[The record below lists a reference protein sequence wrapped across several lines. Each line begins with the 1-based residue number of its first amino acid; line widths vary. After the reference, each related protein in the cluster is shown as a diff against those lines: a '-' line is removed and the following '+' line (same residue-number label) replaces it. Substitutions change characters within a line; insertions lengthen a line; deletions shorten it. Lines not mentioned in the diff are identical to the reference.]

1 MSEPEILNKPKNHL
15 LATLPDEDYQR
26 LLPYLEEVQLPLRKV
41 LYEPGETPSAVYF
54 PNHAMVSLVATME
67 DGATVEVGLVGIEG
81 VIGLPIVLGGRATVY
96 QAIVQLP
103 GTGVKLDADVFRAEF
118 ERGEY
123 LQRLVLLYTQALLT
137 QVSQNAVCNRLHT
150 IDERLARWLLSVQ
163 DSLEADELPLT
174 QEFISQMLGTRRA
187 SVTVSAGNLQEQG
200 VISYS
205 RGKITIL
212 NRERLR
218 EKSCECYNVI
228 RSEFDRLLGTHKN
241 CS

>member
-15 LATLPDEDYQR
+15 LAALPDEDYQR
-26 LLPYLEEVQLPLRKV
+26 LLPHLEEVKLPLRKI
-41 LYEPGETPSAVYF
+41 LYEPGETPKAVYF

-103 GTGVKLDADVFRAEF
+103 GTGVKLDAEVFRAEF
-118 ERGEY
+118 ERGGY

-228 RSEFDRLLGTHKN
+228 RSEFDRLLGTKKN

>member
-15 LATLPDEDYQR
+15 LAALPDEDYQR
-26 LLPYLEEVQLPLRKV
+26 LLPHLEEVQLPLRKV

-118 ERGEY
+118 ERGEC

-187 SVTVSAGNLQEQG
+187 SVTVSAGSLQEQG

-218 EKSCECYNVI
+218 GKSCECYNVI
-228 RSEFDRLLGTHKN
+228 RSEFDRLLGTNKN
-241 CS
+241 CL

>member
-15 LATLPDEDYQR
+15 LAALPDEDYQR
-26 LLPYLEEVQLPLRKV
+26 LLPHLEEVQLPLRKI
-41 LYEPGETPSAVYF
+41 LYEPGETLSAVYF
-54 PNHAMVSLVATME
+54 PNNAMVSLVATME
-67 DGATVEVGLVGIEG
+67 DGATVEVGLVGAEG
-81 VIGLPIVLGGRATVY
+81 VIGLPIVLGGKATVY

-103 GTGVKLDADVFRAEF
+103 GTGTRLDADIFKAEF

-150 IDERLARWLLSVQ
+150 IDERLGRWLLSVQ

-187 SVTVSAGNLQEQG
+187 SVTVAAGSLQEQG
-200 VISYS
+200 IISYS

-228 RSEFDRLLGTHKN
+228 SGEFNRLLGLKRN
-241 CS
+241 SS

>member
-15 LATLPDEDYQR
+15 LAALPDADYQR
-26 LLPYLEEVQLPLRKV
+26 LLPHLEEVQLPLRKII
-41 LYEPGETPSAVYF
+41 YEPGETPNEVYF
-54 PNHAMVSLVATME
+54 PNNAMVSLVAAME
-67 DGATVEVGLVGIEG
+67 DGATVEVGLVGAEG

-103 GTGVKLDADVFRAEF
+103 GTGTKLDADIFKAEF
-118 ERGEY
+118 ERGKY

-150 IDERLARWLLSVQ
+150 IDERLGRWLLVVQ

-187 SVTVSAGNLQEQG
+187 SVTVAAGKLQEQG
-200 VISYS
+200 IISYS

-228 RSEFDRLLGTHKN
+228 RSEFDRLLGLKRN
-241 CS
+241 SS

>member
-1 MSEPEILNKPKNHL
+1 MSEPEILNKPKNYL
-15 LATLPDEDYQR
+15 LAALSSEDYQR
-26 LLPYLEEVQLPLRKV
+26 LLPHLEEVQLPLRKI

-103 GTGVKLDADVFRAEF
+103 GTGMKLDANVFRSEF
-118 ERGEY
+118 DRGEH

-218 EKSCECYNVI
+218 ENSCECYNVI
-228 RSEFDRLLGTHKN
+228 KSEFDRLLGTKKN
-241 CS
+241 YS

>member
-1 MSEPEILNKPKNHL
+1 
-15 LATLPDEDYQR
+15 
-26 LLPYLEEVQLPLRKV
+26 
-41 LYEPGETPSAVYF
+41 
-54 PNHAMVSLVATME
+54 
-67 DGATVEVGLVGIEG
+67 
-81 VIGLPIVLGGRATVY
+81 
-96 QAIVQLP
+96 
-103 GTGVKLDADVFRAEF
+103 
-118 ERGEY
+118 
-123 LQRLVLLYTQALLT
+123 
-137 QVSQNAVCNRLHT
+137 
-150 IDERLARWLLSVQ
+150 
-163 DSLEADELPLT
+163 LPLT

>member
-1 MSEPEILNKPKNHL
+1 MSEPEIKPKNHL
-15 LATLPDEDYQR
+15 LAALPDEDYQR
-26 LLPYLEEVQLPLRKV
+26 LLPHLEEVQLPLKKI
-41 LYEPGETPSAVYF
+41 LYEPGETPNAVYF

-103 GTGVKLDADVFRAEF
+103 GTGTKLDADVFRAEF
-118 ERGEY
+118 ERGEQ

-150 IDERLARWLLSVQ
+150 IDERLSRWLLSVQ
-163 DSLEADELPLT
+163 DCLEADELPLT

-187 SVTVSAGNLQEQG
+187 SVTVSAGNLQEQS
-200 VISYS
+200 IIRYS

-212 NRERLR
+212 NRERL
-218 EKSCECYNVI
+218 KQSSCECYSVI
-228 RSEFDRLLGTHKN
+228 RNEFDRLLGIKKN
-241 CS
+241 LS

>member
-1 MSEPEILNKPKNHL
+1 MPEPEILNKPKNYL
-15 LATLPDEDYQR
+15 LAALPDEDYQR
-26 LLPYLEEVQLPLRKV
+26 LLPYLEEVDLPLKRV

-54 PNHAMVSLVATME
+54 PNHSMISLVATME

-81 VIGLPIVLGGRATVY
+81 MIGLPIVLGGRATVY

-103 GTGVKLDADVFRAEF
+103 GTGIKLDADVFKSEF
-118 ERGEY
+118 ERGER

-137 QVSQNAVCNRLHT
+137 QVSQNAVCNRLHS

-163 DSLEADELPLT
+163 DGLEADELPLT

-200 VISYS
+200 TIRYS

-212 NRERLR
+212 NRERL
-218 EKSCECYNVI
+218 KGISCECYSVI
-228 RSEFDRLLGTHKN
+228 RNEFDRLLGVKKN
-241 CS
+241 LS